1 MLNYLII
8 LVAIITGA
16 VLLYPK
22 VAKALLW
29 RAAITPLASIIGSGF
44 LVLGPILVSSF
55 GQYAPLVMAALCI
68 FAYLFGAAIRFNITR
83 HASLSGKR
91 SITEEKLEILS
102 SWALAFAYIISV
114 AYYLNLLGS
123 FAVSLTPI
131 NDAFHAQLVT
141 SAVFVLVLIVGWTKG
156 FQALERMEQI
166 TVGLKLSI
174 IAGLLFALG
183 WFFIDKLAA
192 RELVSGSATVSG
204 WQAIALV
211 AGLLVTV
218 QGFETSRYLGDEYL
232 PRTRIR
238 SMQLA
243 QWISSA
249 IYMIYIAFLSYLF
262 VPNNLELSETAIIDL
277 MAVVAPILPL
287 LLIIAAISAQ
297 FSAAVADTGGS
308 GGLIAELTKGR
319 ISPRAGYG
327 VLVGIGLLLTWAM
340 SVFEIISYA
349 SRAFAFYYALQAFIA
364 AKGCWLET
372 GRSFKGIGFA
382 VLGILG
388 FAIVVFG
395 TSVE

>member
-8 LVAIITGA
+8 LVTIITGA

-83 HASLSGKR
+83 YAALSGKR
-91 SITEEKLEILS
+91 SVTEEKLEILS

-183 WFFIDKLAA
+183 WFFIDKLVA
-192 RELVSGSATVSG
+192 RELVSGTATVSG
-204 WQAIALV
+204 WQALALI

-218 QGFETSRYLGDEYL
+218 QGFETSRYLGDEYQ
-232 PRTRIR
+232 PRIRIR

-262 VPNNLELSETAIIDL
+262 IPNNLELSETAIIDL

-308 GGLIAELTKGR
+308 GGLIAELTKGK
-319 ISPRAGYG
+319 ISPRVGYG

-364 AKGCWLET
+364 AKGCWSET
-372 GRSFKGIGFA
+372 GWSFKGIGFT

-388 FAIVVFG
+388 LTILVFG